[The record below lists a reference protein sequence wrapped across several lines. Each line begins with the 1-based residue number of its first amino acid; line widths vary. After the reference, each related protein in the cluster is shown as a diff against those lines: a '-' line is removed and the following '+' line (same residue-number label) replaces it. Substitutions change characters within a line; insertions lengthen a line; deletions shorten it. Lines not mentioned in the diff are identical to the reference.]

1 MSLSKKQKR
10 HLKGLAHGLKPVV
23 MVGQH
28 GLTDGVFNEL
38 DIALSTHELIKV
50 RVSAGDREERKAMQ
64 ERLCQKSSAELVDS
78 IGHISVLYRY
88 NPDEPKIRLPKE

>member
-10 HLKGLAHGLKPVV
+10 HLKGLAHSLKPVV

-38 DIALSTHELIKV
+38 DIALNTHELIKV

-64 ERLCQKSSAELVDS
+64 ETLCQKSGAELVDS
-78 IGHISVLYRY
+78 IGHISILYRH
-88 NPDEPKIRLPKE
+88 NPDEPKVTIPKD